1 MIDSLGTVHKLTKIT
16 ISISL
21 ISSPVVGDA
30 FTEKKSMMQKKEKY
44 ESPNPR
50 RTHTLMSQ
58 EDVQAGKKSSWYEL
72 EITGTEM
79 FTFA

>member
-1 MIDSLGTVHKLTKIT
+1 
-16 ISISL
+16 
-21 ISSPVVGDA
+21 
-30 FTEKKSMMQKKEKY
+30 MMQKKEKY

>member
-1 MIDSLGTVHKLTKIT
+1 
-16 ISISL
+16 
-21 ISSPVVGDA
+21 
-30 FTEKKSMMQKKEKY
+30 MQKRDKY

-72 EITGTEM
+72 EITGTIKDG
-79 FTFA
+79 FIYVQIWSLK

>member
-1 MIDSLGTVHKLTKIT
+1 
-16 ISISL
+16 
-21 ISSPVVGDA
+21 
-30 FTEKKSMMQKKEKY
+30 MQKRDKY

-72 EITGTEM
+72 EITGMYGYGIE
-79 FTFA
+79 